1 MRRGM
6 YWIGIA
12 WGLLLASSAAWAEVR
27 TVWERSDGSSAGP
40 AFKFQRVPP
49 PSATD
54 AAAAGTFEILTGRRD
69 LNGAMLSALND
80 GRVPSEADEPAANF
94 FFAAGTDGGRLLL
107 DLKAPRAVRQV
118 NTYSWH
124 VRSRGPQVWR
134 LWAADGAAKGFVAR
148 PGRRDDPAKSGWTL
162 LASVD
167 TRGKGRLRGGQYGVS
182 VSDAAGG
189 VIGTYRYLLLE
200 ASRTEANDPFGN
212 TFFSEIDVID
222 GKRYDPPPPPPG
234 REIVRV
240 VGKYEITFD
249 YSEMPEL
256 KPWFDAKLKP
266 ACVAWYPKIVQMLP
280 SEGYQAPTRLSVTFR
295 KNMKGVAYTAG
306 RRVVCAG
313 PWFRRNLEGEAVGA
327 VVHELVHVVQQ
338 YRRVRGGQPNPGWLV
353 EGVADYIRW
362 FLFEPASRRP
372 RPNPRRAK
380 YTDSYRVTGAFLDY
394 VTRSVD
400 KGLVRKLNAAM
411 RQGRYRAD
419 LWKEHTGKTLD
430 ELWADYIQTLRG
442 S

>member
-1 MRRGM
+1 MRHGV
-6 YWIGIA
+6 YWTAIA
-12 WGLLLASSAAWAEVR
+12 WGLLLPCSATRAELQ
-27 TVWERSDGSSAGP
+27 TVWQHSDGRGAAGP
-40 AFKFQRVPP
+40 FKFQCVPP

-54 AAAAGTFEILTGRRD
+54 AATVGTFEILAGQRD
-69 LNGAMLSALND
+69 PNGALLPALND
-80 GRVPSEADEPAANF
+80 GRAPSQADEPAANF

-107 DLKAPRAVRQV
+107 DLKAPRAVRQI

-124 VRSRGPQVWR
+124 VGSRGPQVWR

-148 PGRRDDPAKSGWTL
+148 PGRRDDPAESGWTL
-162 LASVD
+162 LVSVD
-167 TRGKGRLRGGQYGVS
+167 TRGKGRIRGGQYGVS

-200 ASRTEANDPFGN
+200 ASRTEATDPFGN
-212 TFFSEIDVID
+212 TFFSEIDVVD

-234 REIVRV
+234 REVVRV
-240 VGKYEITFD
+240 AGKYEITFD

-256 KPWFDAKLKP
+256 KAWFEAKLKP
-266 ACVAWYPKIVQMLP
+266 ACVTWYPKIVRMLP
-280 SEGYQAPTRLSVTFR
+280 SRGYQAPTRLSVTFR
-295 KNMKGVAYTAG
+295 KNMKGVAYTSG
-306 RRVVCAG
+306 QRVFCAG

-338 YRRVRGGQPNPGWLV
+338 YRRVRGGRPNPGWLV
-353 EGVADYIRW
+353 EGAADYIRW

-394 VTRSVD
+394 VTRCVD
-400 KGLVRKLNAAM
+400 KDLVRKLNAAM
-411 RQGRYRAD
+411 REGRYSPD
-419 LWKEHTGKTLD
+419 LWKQHTGKTVD
-430 ELWADYIQTLRG
+430 ELWADYVKTLQKQ
-442 S
+442 